1 MSHKQLINMIYNP
14 SSLCMIR
21 SDDSNLTTSQQTV
34 ASSQGSQESLQVI
47 SDIVQAKKNPKAVIR
62 SLKKL
67 KHLIH
72 DDIPLSFR
80 PELFKEMNQV
90 VKVLQQ
96 HYPDSRDVFSAAFH
110 AITSLKEQIDNAPQ
124 TSGSLSELEW
134 VKLEKAVYL
143 LCNWEDE
150 IDAARS

>member
-1 MSHKQLINMIYNP
+1 MSHKQLLNLIYNP
-14 SSLCMIR
+14 SSLCMVQ
-21 SDDSNLTTSQQTV
+21 SEGPALSTNQQTINT
-34 ASSQGSQESLQVI
+34 SPGSQESLQVI
-47 SDIVQAKKNPKAVIR
+47 SEIVQAKKNPKAVVR

-72 DDIPLSFR
+72 DEIPLSFR

-90 VKVLQQ
+90 VKVLQE

-110 AITSLKEQIDNAPQ
+110 AITSLKEQIDTVPQ
-124 TSGSLSELEW
+124 TASSLSELEW
-134 VKLEKAVYL
+134 VELEKAVYL